1 MHGETGNS
9 PVQGKTSFSIADIL
23 DPSKF
28 NGKHQETLRDIKT
41 REISIKLA
49 IQDNGKTTSS
59 QDPADSDFPSVSGT
73 KGKAKRIR
81 TAFTLDQLRML
92 ERSFQNSHYLSVFE
106 RHCIAAALHLSET
119 QVKIWFQNRRTKW
132 KKEQEG
138 HVGEEQ
144 NHCTHPV
151 FTQNSLTYALP
162 GHHANPM
169 HYYPQQT
176 AYLNTP
182 YHHHTLMMF

>member
-106 RHCIAAALHLSET
+106 RHCIAALFISLKHRSKSGFRTDAPNGRRNKKVMLERSRTTAHIQCSHKIRLHMRYLDIM
-119 QVKIWFQNRRTKW
+119 QIL
-132 KKEQEG
+132 
-138 HVGEEQ
+138 
-144 NHCTHPV
+144 CIITHNK
-151 FTQNSLTYALP
+151 Q
-162 GHHANPM
+162 
-169 HYYPQQT
+169 
-176 AYLNTP
+176 
-182 YHHHTLMMF
+182 HT

>member
-1 MHGETGNS
+1 MREETGNS

-28 NGKHQETLRDIKT
+28 TGKHPEVQRDIKT
-41 REISIKLA
+41 REISSQLA
-49 IQDNGKTTSS
+49 NKDNAKTTSS
-59 QDPADSDFPSVSGT
+59 EDPADSDIPSASGT

-81 TAFTLDQLRML
+81 TAFTLDQLRIL

-106 RHCIAAALHLSET
+106 RHCIATALRLSET

-138 HVGEEQ
+138 HGGEEQ
-144 NHCTHPV
+144 SHCAIPTFV
-151 FTQNSLTYALP
+151 QNQFTCALP
-162 GHHANPM
+162 GHHANPV

>member
-1 MHGETGNS
+1 MHEETGNS
-9 PVQGKTSFSIADIL
+9 PVQAKTSFSIADIL

-28 NGKHQETLRDIKT
+28 NGKHQETLRDITT
-41 REISIKLA
+41 REISNNA
-49 IQDNGKTTSS
+49 RTTSS
-59 QDPADSDFPSVSGT
+59 QDPADSGT

-81 TAFTLDQLRML
+81 TAFTLDQLRIL

-106 RHCIAAALHLSET
+106 RHCIATALHLSET

-138 HVGEEQ
+138 HGEEEQ
-144 NHCTHPV
+144 NHCANPA
-151 FTQNSLTYALP
+151 FTQNSFAYPLP
-162 GHHANPM
+162 GHYADPV